1 VFAYVGLPQNLKDL
15 KDPPWRQAWFATF
28 HLVLVL
34 ISVFTTVGAFGT
46 ALSVVRIRPRG
57 GEEEEENGPASGVFG
72 GRAFVPLEQ
81 EASAIEKAAHLCTL
95 SFCWWTLFNV
105 YSALRASLLIP
116 STPGE
121 VSVAVAG
128 NWLLSELLPS
138 LAISL
143 SLSRHVARLA
153 PTAGTYSYGKIGA
166 ERSGVGVEDSG
177 AGVGRGVFR
186 QGSELLA
193 VR

>member
-1 VFAYVGLPQNLKDL
+1 M
-15 KDPPWRQAWFATF
+15 
-28 HLVLVL
+28 
-34 ISVFTTVGAFGT
+34 
-46 ALSVVRIRPRG
+46 
-57 GEEEEENGPASGVFG
+57 FG

-81 EASAIEKAAHLCTL
+81 EASAIERAAHLCTL

-116 STPGE
+116 STPEE

-153 PTAGTYSYGKIGA
+153 PTDSYGYGKIGA
-166 ERSGVGVEDSG
+166 KRAGEAVEDRG
-177 AGVGRGVFR
+177 AGVGGGVFR